1 MHPDVP
7 SSTLAGFSNMTGILA
22 FLATKDTSMGGAY
35 LVR

>member
-22 FLATKDTSMGGAY
+22 FCATKNLSVGGAY
-35 LVR
+35 RVR